1 MDLLRAHMQ
10 DTARLY
16 DDHSMNGTL
25 SADGPSQKTVS
36 FNDLLF
42 VPMSASNVSRA
53 SLRCEEDQGEKRY
66 YYECE
71 GQVPNERCRLLMA
84 TSKMGAYEIH
94 TVLGREK
101 STVGVLKQSV
111 VGGRFSLFQHSILT
125 LHIEYKCHI
134 WKAYSPRAFKVVRAS
149 HAHLQGS
156 AQAATACDLPTF
168 VNRAPIYYA
177 RTGTYMLNFGG
188 RVSSPSPINFL
199 LVCPSEPSYTTITFG
214 KHSHSVYV
222 LDHTYPWSAY
232 EAFGIGLAALI
243 Y

>member
-1 MDLLRAHMQ
+1 MELLRITRMQ
-10 DTARLY
+10 DTVRLY

-25 SADGPSQKTVS
+25 SVDGPSQKTVNFS
-36 FNDLLF
+36 DLLF
-42 VPMSASNVSRA
+42 VPMSASSVSRA
-53 SLRCEEDQGEKRY
+53 SLRCEEDQSGKRY

-71 GQVPNERCRLLMA
+71 GQVPNERFRLLMA
-84 TSKMGAYEIH
+84 TGRMGAYEIH
-94 TVLGREK
+94 TVSGREK
-101 STVGVLKQSV
+101 STIGVLKQSV
-111 VGGRFSLFQHSILT
+111 MGSRFSLFQHSIRT

-134 WKAYSPRAFKVVRAS
+134 WKRYSPRAFKVTRAS
-149 HAHLQGS
+149 RE
-156 AQAATACDLPTF
+156 ATACDFPIF

-177 RTGTYMLNFGG
+177 QTGTYMLNFGG